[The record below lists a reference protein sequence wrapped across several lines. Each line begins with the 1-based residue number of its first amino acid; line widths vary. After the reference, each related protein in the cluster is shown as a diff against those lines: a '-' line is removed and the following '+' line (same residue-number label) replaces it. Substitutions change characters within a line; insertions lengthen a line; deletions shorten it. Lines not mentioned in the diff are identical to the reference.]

1 MAQIVED
8 YESGMK
14 VSDLVEK
21 YGISRPVLYKRLRE
35 EGVEIGDRKRGAK
48 WRDLPT
54 EQIVGEYESGM
65 TLQELGEWYGVS
77 VTTIRSRLKEAG
89 VQIRNRGRKVGSE
102 LKDNKDRDSRIKE
115 RYQSGLSMTAV
126 GEEFGISRERVR
138 QILNSLG
145 VGTRGY
151 GWRKHKQQ
159 QENRG

>member
-21 YGISRPVLYKRLRE
+21 YGISKPVLYERLRE

-65 TLQELGEWYGVS
+65 TLQELGKWYGVS
-77 VTTIRSRLKEAG
+77 VKTIRSRLKEAG
-89 VQIRNRGRKVGSE
+89 VQIRNRGMKVGSE

-115 RYQSGLSMTAV
+115 RYQRGLSMATV

-138 QILNSLG
+138 QILKKQK
-145 VGTRGY
+145 VETRGN
-151 GWRKHKQQ
+151 GWRNHKQ